1 MDGGAM
7 SDDTPK
13 PKPPIRPEPECANSP
28 SDGEGVPAWQIV
40 LMFAVIIG
48 VAFAFAM
55 AVGQ

>member
-1 MDGGAM
+1 M

-13 PKPPIRPEPECANSP
+13 PKPPIRPEPDCANSP